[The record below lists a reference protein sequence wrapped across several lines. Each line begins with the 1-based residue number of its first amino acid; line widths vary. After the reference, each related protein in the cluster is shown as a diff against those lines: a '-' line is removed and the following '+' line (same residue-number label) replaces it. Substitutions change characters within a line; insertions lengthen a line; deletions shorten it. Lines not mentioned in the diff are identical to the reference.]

1 MWVVNVEVSD
11 AAELTAAVD
20 LAEDTTVLH
29 FDRHR
34 SQQ

>member
-11 AAELTAAVD
+11 AAEAGAAAS
-20 LAEDTTVLH
+20 LAADTTVLH

-34 SQQ
+34 RH